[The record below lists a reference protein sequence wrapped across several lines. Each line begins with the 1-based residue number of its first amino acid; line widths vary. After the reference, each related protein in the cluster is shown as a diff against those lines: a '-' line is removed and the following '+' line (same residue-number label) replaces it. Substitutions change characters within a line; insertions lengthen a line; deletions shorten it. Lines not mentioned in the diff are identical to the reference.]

1 MSGPRQIAAAL
12 LLGAAAL
19 PSLAAAR
26 PADCLVQVEGR
37 TLINGPCDFTAEAG
51 GDFTLTL
58 GSRKAQVMVDPGAR
72 MGRAFYEDSASGEPP
87 GVADARR
94 DGACWGRA
102 AAIRVCA
109 WQPGE
114 RPAAYRNLPPASGS
128 APPR

>member
-1 MSGPRQIAAAL
+1 MSARRLIAMGL
-12 LLGAAAL
+12 LLGAAGLPGPAL
-19 PSLAAAR
+19 AR
-26 PADCLVQVEGR
+26 PADCLVQMDGR
-37 TLINGPCDFTAEAG
+37 TLINGPCEFTSEAG

-58 GSRKAQVMVDPGAR
+58 GSRKAQVMVDPGSR
-72 MGRAFYEDSASGEPP
+72 MGRAFYEDSASGAPP

-114 RPAAYRNLPPASGS
+114 RPAAFRDLPA
-128 APPR
+128 AR